1 MNAVVPPDLPADLP
15 AKVALIGEAPA
26 ETEVLLGRPFVGRA
40 GKVLN
45 GCLRQ
50 VGLSRWDCL
59 VTNVFSRRLPA
70 DSVDTISL
78 NRRDAFAA
86 LKEWEA
92 HDPEAPAQPRVH
104 PFRDHCR
111 TPVASGCYI
120 PPEIALDELSRLRAE
135 LDRASPNVVVALGGT
150 AVWALLGLAGHGTV
164 SRVRGAL
171 THEVLT
177 GRKALAAYH
186 PAAVGRNP
194 KLRQFLLSDLARALE
209 ECSSSQLHLDE
220 RTILIPEHPHEV
232 RDFLLRKCLPTLTAV
247 DIETMK
253 GTIDCICF
261 APSRTL
267 SMCVPIWHPKH
278 PGGHYWRTPEAET
291 EVVNHIAWFL
301 ARPSPKIFQYG
312 SQYDV
317 QWLFEHWGAP
327 THGPYDDTRLM
338 MHALN
343 PEQDKDLASI
353 GGTYERLGPWKMMR
367 RAATS
372 GKRDD

>member
-1 MNAVVPPDLPADLP
+1 MSAVPPDWPSTLP
-15 AKVALIGEAPA
+15 AKVALVGEAPA
-26 ETEVLLGRPFVGRA
+26 ETEVILGRPFVGRA

-59 VTNVFSRRLPA
+59 VTNVFSQRLP
-70 DSVDTISL
+70 SDTVSSIAIP
-78 NRRDAFAA
+78 RKDAFAA
-86 LKEWEA
+86 LKAWEA
-92 HDPEAPAQPRVH
+92 DNDDDPTQPRTH
-104 PFRDHCR
+104 PFRDQCR
-111 TPVASGCYI
+111 TAVASGCYLL
-120 PPEIALDELSRLRAE
+120 PELVLNELSRLRAE
-135 LDRASPNVVVALGGT
+135 LEQAAPNIVVALGGT

-171 THEVLT
+171 THETLT
-177 GRKALAAYH
+177 GRKAIATYH

-194 KLRQFLLSDLARALE
+194 KLRQFLLSDLARALQ
-209 ECSSSQLHLDE
+209 ECGHSDLLLDE
-220 RTILIPEHPHEV
+220 RTILLPESPSEV
-232 RDFLLRKCLPTLTAV
+232 RDFFLTRCLGRPVAV

-253 GTIDCICF
+253 GQIDCICF

-267 SMCVPIWHPKH
+267 SMCVPVWHPKH
-278 PGGHYWRTPEAET
+278 GHYWPTPEAET
-291 EVVNHIAWFL
+291 AVVDHIAWFMQQ
-301 ARPSPKIFQYG
+301 PGPKIFQYG
-312 SQYDV
+312 AQYDV
-317 QWLFEHWGAP
+317 QWIFEHWRIP
-327 THGPYDDTRLM
+327 TCGPYDDTRLL